1 MAINDP
7 RDKWQGYS
15 GINRSANPVSS
26 RHNRPGGTADVEEKV
41 DLNKIDASRARGLNE
56 NAMPGSVSG
65 HDPSSH
71 GEEGGGELSKGDFPY
86 ACPRDSSGTDKADTS
101 LMESQ
106 LKYEWGRE
114 VPELNCCRW
123 EEFAK
128 NPGYKIELPSANAI
142 QHNPGMEK
150 TLHEYKTGALHSGSK
165 KGPVVK
171 SRAQAIAIGMSEAGK
186 SNQ

>member
-7 RDKWQGYS
+7 RDKGQGYS

-26 RHNRPGGTADVEEKV
+26 RHNRPGGTADVEEAV
-41 DLNKIDASRARGLNE
+41 DTLPIDSSRPRGLNE
-56 NAMPGSVSG
+56 NAMPGSVTG
-65 HDPSSH
+65 HDPSSF

-86 ACPRDSSGTDKADTS
+86 NCPADGNGTDSVDVS

-114 VPELNCCRW
+114 VPELNRCRW
-123 EEFAK
+123 EEFAG

-142 QHNPGMEK
+142 QHNPGMGPTIDEFK
-150 TLHEYKTGALHSGSK
+150 AGSLHSGSK

-171 SRAQAIAIGMSEAGK
+171 NRAQAVAIGLSEQRRGK
-186 SNQ
+186 